1 MKLNVMKW
9 KQRSMNS
16 IEVNSIEES
25 KAQFMPQF
33 NLHFIPLRRCGIEVN
48 WMQAMNEGGIRCVH
62 FISFPRVEAEIEKK
76 LNGNEAMNEWAALPS
91 SFVIHSSLISLR

>member
-1 MKLNVMKW
+1 MW
-9 KQRSMNS
+9 
-16 IEVNSIEES
+16 IEWNED
-25 KAQFMPQF
+25 
-33 NLHFIPLRRCGIEVN
+33 GIEGKVT
-48 WMQAMNEGGIRCVH
+48 EGGIRCVH

>member
-1 MKLNVMKW
+1 MISARV
-9 KQRSMNS
+9 
-16 IEVNSIEES
+16 
-25 KAQFMPQF
+25 
-33 NLHFIPLRRCGIEVN
+33 
-48 WMQAMNEGGIRCVH
+48 NEGGIRCVH